1 MHLLVTVKCGQRES
15 RFRIPCGNGQK
26 TFKWLGL
33 VSAARYSSE
42 SPKGSLRMRESR
54 QAQAAGTALIP
65 SNITTSDTSFF
76 HPEALLGEQLEDG
89 AEVCVALA
97 PRVAVDAAGH
107 PKTSR
112 WSTIAFELS
121 DPRKPFREQ
130 AMRDEYS
137 AQEAKRTALEA
148 MEADKRRGTMARKG
162 SRLREVIKSQ
172 LPDRNAV
179 HEAMHEDWFAMGK
192 HRVLE
197 ALVADKQEQQKVKAV
212 FTAHYVQLDEL
223 FKTYAASGSSIATAQ
238 EIEFNEFT
246 EFVHNANL
254 VAEGPGSQQVMH
266 SCYNEANGD
275 FSGGGRKSRGGPNR
289 KVSAVA
295 SFHETKHI
303 ERPAFFNALLWFA
316 LFWAG
321 HPDGQP
327 DPLSRPGSSA
337 SGKPYRDP
345 PAAHVAGRVEAADGG
360 RGGLRA
366 RAPARGHA
374 PQGRAAAHRPR
385 RVRHQPARPLLTAA
399 GRGPEGEHDA
409 QGVARE
415 REAGEYAHERPAV
428 PLDARRP
435 AAGVHHL
442 DHPVVEGDVLR
453 FDLGR
458 CQRPTGSAGA
468 EQREDSLA
476 AAGVESE
483 EQRCEATNL
492 RSKVRAVVNEKLHD
506 GRFSVVTRQMECCKA
521 NRIPSV
527 DLGANV
533 QKMTCAG

>member
-254 VAEGPGSQQVMH
+254 AEGPGSQQ
-266 SCYNEANGD
+266 
-275 FSGGGRKSRGGPNR
+275 
-289 KVSAVA
+289 VSAVA

-337 SGKPYRDP
+337 SGKPSSGNSTAYLAKFEKITNASRQLLQLLEEKILPLVHKRLPGALGKIALDQDDVLSLFYD
-345 PAAHVAGRVEAADGG
+345 AEEDLRGIFRARANTSDDEITITEFVSVVDDAGLIG
-360 RGGLRA
+360 RGGA
-366 RAPARGHA
+366 AARGRRGRRRAGPRGVDDAHA
-374 PQGRAAAHRPR
+374 QDVRQAFAASQSEVAFAAPGHEKKKKSESSRRDEARDIRTSASCPSPSSSRPSRA
-385 RVRHQPARPLLTAA
+385 
-399 GRGPEGEHDA
+399 
-409 QGVARE
+409 
-415 REAGEYAHERPAV
+415 
-428 PLDARRP
+428 
-435 AAGVHHL
+435 
-442 DHPVVEGDVLR
+442 
-453 FDLGR
+453 
-458 CQRPTGSAGA
+458 SA
-468 EQREDSLA
+468 
-476 AAGVESE
+476 
-483 EQRCEATNL
+483 
-492 RSKVRAVVNEKLHD
+492 
-506 GRFSVVTRQMECCKA
+506 
-521 NRIPSV
+521 
-527 DLGANV
+527 
-533 QKMTCAG
+533 

>member
-1 MHLLVTVKCGQRES
+1 MTQTSQQPDRGIQMDRTDRES

-89 AEVCVALA
+89 AE
-97 PRVAVDAAGH
+97 RR
-107 PKTSR
+107 SR
-112 WSTIAFELS
+112 RASP

-148 MEADKRRGTMARKG
+148 MEADKRRGTMGAER
-162 SRLREVIKSQ
+162 
-172 LPDRNAV
+172 
-179 HEAMHEDWFAMGK
+179 
-192 HRVLE
+192 
-197 ALVADKQEQQKVKAV
+197 
-212 FTAHYVQLDEL
+212 AHYVQLDEL

-327 DPLSRPGSSA
+327 DPLSRPGRQLLQLLEEKILPLVHKRLPGA
-337 SGKPYRDP
+337 LGKIALDQDDVLSLFYDAEEDLRGIFRARANTSDDEITITEF
-345 PAAHVAGRVEAADGG
+345 VSVVDDAGLIG
-360 RGGLRA
+360 RGGAAAASAGGEGGDA
-366 RAPARGHA
+366 RALEGSTTLTLKDVRQAFAASQSEVAFAAPGHEKKKKSESSRRDEARDIHTSHSLMSFA
-374 PQGRAAAHRPR
+374 EFIEA
-385 RVRHQPARPLLTAA
+385 VARIGLTKWSGGAD
-399 GRGPEGEHDA
+399 GVSSV
-409 QGVARE
+409 GVAE
-415 REAGEYAHERPAV
+415 RIQRAIQAI
-428 PLDARRP
+428 
-435 AAGVHHL
+435 VHH
-442 DHPVVEGDVLR
+442 
-453 FDLGR
+453 
-458 CQRPTGSAGA
+458 
-468 EQREDSLA
+468 
-476 AAGVESE
+476 
-483 EQRCEATNL
+483 
-492 RSKVRAVVNEKLHD
+492 K
-506 GRFSVVTRQMECCKA
+506 
-521 NRIPSV
+521 
-527 DLGANV
+527 
-533 QKMTCAG
+533 